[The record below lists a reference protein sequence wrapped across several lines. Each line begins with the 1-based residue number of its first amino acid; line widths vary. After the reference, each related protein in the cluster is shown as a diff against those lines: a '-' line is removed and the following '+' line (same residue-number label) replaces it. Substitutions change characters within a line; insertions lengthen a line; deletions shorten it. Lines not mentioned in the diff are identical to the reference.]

1 MSFKITCIDVYLFVD
16 KFANIIDTNYCY
28 VYMVYLPDKK
38 DQVFITIKISETGRL
53 MMVSKRRRYENK
65 RIDLEIVFRVHRSGG
80 LPY

>member
-1 MSFKITCIDVYLFVD
+1 MSLKITCIVVYLDVVY
-16 KFANIIDTNYCY
+16 FAILIDTNYCH
-28 VYMVYLPDKK
+28 VYIVYLPDRK
-38 DQVFITIKISETGRL
+38 DQVFITIKIYETGRL